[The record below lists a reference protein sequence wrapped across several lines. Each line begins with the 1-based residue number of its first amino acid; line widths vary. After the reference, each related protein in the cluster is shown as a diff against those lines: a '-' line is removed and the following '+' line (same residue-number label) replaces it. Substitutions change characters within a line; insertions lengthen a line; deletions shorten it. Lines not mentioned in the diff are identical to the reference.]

1 MAGLGSYQTIR
12 QNKEIRLKKILI
24 FAQPPKP
31 SIKMKNVLVIYYS
44 QSGQLEEIARNIA
57 KPFLNSE
64 EINVSFHE
72 IKLEKPFPFPW
83 DKDSFFDAFPE
94 SFLQI
99 PRELKPVPEE
109 ILNTKFDLILFHYQ
123 VWYLSPSIPVNSFL
137 KSNDAKKLLNDTPV
151 ITISGSRNMWIMAQE
166 KIKTLLKEAN
176 AKLVGNVAL
185 VDRVGNLISVITI
198 VEWMFSGVKKKYLGI
213 FPLPGVSDKDIQES
227 DKFGE
232 LMFSALQEN
241 NLNDLQPKLLTIGA
255 VKISPYLVTVDRT
268 ANKIFNKWSNL
279 IYKHQNNRKQLLKV
293 FNVYLFLAIWLIS
306 PIVYILHLIT
316 YPFKLKTIKKETR
329 YYQGV

>member
-1 MAGLGSYQTIR
+1 
-12 QNKEIRLKKILI
+12 
-24 FAQPPKP
+24 
-31 SIKMKNVLVIYYS
+31 MKNVLVVYYS

-64 EINVSFHE
+64 DIKVTFHE
-72 IKLEKPFPFPW
+72 IQLEKPFPFPW

-99 PRELKPVPEE
+99 PRELKPVSQE
-109 ILNTKFDLILFHYQ
+109 ILNTKFDLVLFHYQ
-123 VWYLSPSIPVNSFL
+123 VWYLSPSIPINSFL
-137 KSNDAKKLLNDTPV
+137 KSADGKQLLHNTPV

-166 KIKTLLKEAN
+166 KIKILLKEAN
-176 AKLVGNVAL
+176 AQLVGNVAL

-213 FPLPGVSDKDIQES
+213 FPLPGVSQKDIQES
-227 DKFGE
+227 EKFGKVMLSE
-232 LMFSALQEN
+232 FQQD
-241 NLNDLQPKLLTIGA
+241 NLHNLQPKLIGIGA
-255 VKISPYLVTVDRT
+255 VKISSYLVTVDKT
-268 ANKIFNKWSNL
+268 ANKIFNKWSNI
-279 IYKHQNNRKQLLKV
+279 IYKNKNNRKRLLKV

-316 YPFKLKTIKKETR
+316 YPIKLKTIKKETQ
-329 YYQGV
+329 YYKGV

>member
-1 MAGLGSYQTIR
+1 
-12 QNKEIRLKKILI
+12 
-24 FAQPPKP
+24 
-31 SIKMKNVLVIYYS
+31 MKNVLVIYYT
-44 QSGQLEEIARNIA
+44 QSGQLESIARNIA
-57 KPFLNSE
+57 KPFLNSD
-64 EINVSFHE
+64 EINVAFHE
-72 IKLEKPFPFPW
+72 IQLEKPFPFPW

-99 PRELKPVPEE
+99 PTALKPVSEE
-109 ILNTKFDLILFHYQ
+109 VLNTKYDLILFHYQ
-123 VWYLSPSIPVNSFL
+123 VWYLSPSIPINSFL
-137 KSNDAKKLLNDTPV
+137 KSEEGKKLLSSTPV

-166 KIKTLLKEAN
+166 KIKILLKKAN
-176 AKLVGNVAL
+176 ANLVGNVAL

-232 LMFSALQEN
+232 IMFESLQQN
-241 NLNDLQPKLLTIGA
+241 NYAELQPKLVKAGA
-255 VKISPYLVTVDRT
+255 VKISSYLVTVDKT

-279 IYKHQNNRKQLLKV
+279 IYKNQKNRKKLLKV

-316 YPFKLKTIKKETR
+316 YTLKFKKIKKETQ

>member
-1 MAGLGSYQTIR
+1 MR
-12 QNKEIRLKKILI
+12 E
-24 FAQPPKP
+24 PKP
-31 SIKMKNVLVIYYS
+31 KTEMKNVLVIYYS
-44 QSGQLEEIARNIA
+44 QSGQLESIAQNIA

-64 EINVSFHE
+64 EIQVTFHE
-72 IKLEKPFPFPW
+72 IQLEQPFPFPW
-83 DKDSFFDAFPE
+83 DKTSFFDAFPE
-94 SFLQI
+94 TFLQI
-99 PRELKPVPEE
+99 PTELKPVPEE
-109 ILNTKFDLILFHYQ
+109 ILNTKYDLILFHYQ
-123 VWYLSPSIPVNSFL
+123 VWYLSPSIPINSFL
-137 KSNDAKKLLNDTPV
+137 KSDSGKKILNNTPV

-166 KIKTLLKEAN
+166 KIKVLLQEAN
-176 AKLVGNVAL
+176 AELVGNVAL

-232 LMFSALQEN
+232 VILSDFNQN
-241 NLNDLQPKLLTIGA
+241 KLNELQPRLVAIGG
-255 VKISPYLVTVDRT
+255 VKISPYLITVDKT

-279 IYKHQNNRKQLLKV
+279 IYKNQKNRKKLLKL
-293 FNVYLFLAIWLIS
+293 FYVYLFLAIWLIS

-316 YPFKLKTIKKETR
+316 YPIKLKKIKKETQ

>member
-1 MAGLGSYQTIR
+1 
-12 QNKEIRLKKILI
+12 
-24 FAQPPKP
+24 
-31 SIKMKNVLVIYYS
+31 MKNVLVIYYS
-44 QSGQLEEIARNIA
+44 QSGQLESIAKNIA
-57 KPFLNSE
+57 KPFLNSD
-64 EINVSFHE
+64 EINVTFHE
-72 IKLEKPFPFPW
+72 IQLEKPFPFPW
-83 DKDSFFDAFPE
+83 DKNSFFDAFPE

-123 VWYLSPSIPVNSFL
+123 VWYLSPSIPINSFL
-137 KSNDAKKLLNDTPV
+137 KSDSGKKILNNTPV

-166 KIKTLLKEAN
+166 KIKVLLKQAN
-176 AKLVGNVAL
+176 AKLAGNVAL

-232 LMFSALQEN
+232 AMLSDFKQNTLG
-241 NLNDLQPKLLTIGA
+241 DLQPKLVALGG
-255 VKISPYLVTVDRT
+255 VYISSYLVTVDKT

-279 IYKHQNNRKQLLKV
+279 IYKNQKNRKTLLKV